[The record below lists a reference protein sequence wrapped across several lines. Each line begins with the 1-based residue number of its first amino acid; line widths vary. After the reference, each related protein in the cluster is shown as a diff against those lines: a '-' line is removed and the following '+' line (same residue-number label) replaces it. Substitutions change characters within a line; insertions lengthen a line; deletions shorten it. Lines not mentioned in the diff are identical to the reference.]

1 MGGINNLGAMI
12 LLFLMLLDASWVL
25 FSRQKIRGARPPNPG
40 LRPDPCGASHC
51 ATRSSRQKGET
62 WGVMKSNTWDKNLFQ
77 RQGFVGD
84 YYRLVNFK
92 LQFDAVLAT
101 QSA

>member
-1 MGGINNLGAMI
+1 MHPGCYFHAKKSGGLGPLTRAC
-12 LLFLMLLDASWVL
+12 A
-25 FSRQKIRGARPPNPG
+25 QTPAAQATA
-40 LRPDPCGASHC
+40 LRAAADK
-51 ATRSSRQKGET
+51 KGET
-62 WGVMKSNTWDKNLFQ
+62 WGVMKSNTWGKNLFQ